1 MKTLNDYITEKLVLT
16 DNSKIRKQPYNVL
29 TDYKGDTDS
38 LDNAIAFLWPKSK
51 IEIKI
56 IYNNKTFLVEF
67 SAETFEDFIRI
78 CAVICDLWRDEN
90 GNPAPIKG
98 DFNNDEDLACLL
110 GEERFSLVS
119 EYVDLIEKE
128 LEHIHTTLS
137 DPNNK
142 EWEKE
147 FYQ

>member
-1 MKTLNDYITEKLVLT
+1 MKTLNQYISEKLILT
-16 DNSKIRKQPYNVL
+16 KSKSIKQQYNVL

-67 SAETFEDFIRI
+67 LCETFEDFIRI

-98 DFNNDEDLACLL
+98 DFNNPDDLACLI
-110 GEERFSLVS
+110 GEENFNLVS
-119 EYVDLIEKE
+119 QDVDLIEKE

>member
-1 MKTLNDYITEKLVLT
+1 MKTLNQYILEKLNL
-16 DNSKIRKQPYNVL
+16 DDDDILNYEYNVF
-29 TDYKGDTDS
+29 TDYTGDIDA

-51 IEIKI
+51 IEIDDKKHC
-56 IYNNKTFLVEF
+56 YLVEF
-67 SAETFEDFIRI
+67 SGETFEDFIRI

-98 DFNNDEDLACLL
+98 DFNNDEDLAALI
-110 GEERFSLVS
+110 GEENFSLVS
-119 EYVDLIEKE
+119 QDVDLIEKE
-128 LEHIHTTLS
+128 LEHIHNTLS

>member
-1 MKTLNDYITEKLVLT
+1 MKTLNQYIEEKLVLT
-16 DNSKIRKQPYNVL
+16 SKSKIRKQQYTIK
-29 TDYKGDTDS
+29 TDYRGDMDA
-38 LDNAIAFLWPKSK
+38 LENAIAFLWPKSK
-51 IEIKI
+51 IEVKVDDF
-56 IYNNKTFLVEF
+56 NKFVVEF
-67 SAETFEDFIRI
+67 LGGSFEDLIRI
-78 CAVICDLWRDEN
+78 CAVICDLWRDGN
-90 GNPAPIKG
+90 GNPASIKG

-110 GEERFSLVS
+110 GEEKFSLVS
-119 EYVDLIEKE
+119 KHVDLIEKE

>member
-1 MKTLNDYITEKLVLT
+1 MKTLNQYISEKLVLT
-16 DNSKIRKQPYNVL
+16 SKIIKQQYSVL

-38 LDNAIAFLWPKSK
+38 LENAIAFIWPKSK
-51 IEIKI
+51 IETKI
-56 IYNNKTFLVEF
+56 YYNKTFLVEF
-67 SAETFEDFIRI
+67 LGETFEDFIRI

-98 DFNNDEDLACLL
+98 DLNNPEDLICLI
-110 GEERFSLVS
+110 GEEKFSLVS
-119 EYVDLIEKE
+119 QDVDLIEKE
-128 LEHIHTTLS
+128 LEHIHATLS